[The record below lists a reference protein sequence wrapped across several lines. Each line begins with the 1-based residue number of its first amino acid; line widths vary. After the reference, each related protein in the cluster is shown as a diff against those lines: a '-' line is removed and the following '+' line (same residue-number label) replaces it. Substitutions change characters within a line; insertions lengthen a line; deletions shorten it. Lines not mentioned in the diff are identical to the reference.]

1 MFTPDELKCAL
12 ETLSQRQNWMAK
24 ALSENKVSDK
34 DRAGYEEKI
43 RLLDA
48 VSRKLQTVRIAE
60 PQAARKNLRILLIDD
75 DPVSRELLKTML
87 EELEQKN
94 VEEADSG
101 EAGLAILGQ
110 DLNFDLVLC
119 DWQMPGISGFDLLKK
134 LRETDTTKKLPFVMV
149 TGRSDMEYIQS
160 AIKAGVNDYI
170 VKPIDMS
177 VLEKKM
183 SRFTHP
189 TN

>member
-1 MFTPDELKCAL
+1 MFTPDEIKCAL
-12 ETLSQRQNWMAK
+12 ETLNQRQSWMAK
-24 ALSENKVSDK
+24 ALSENKVADK
-34 DRAGYEEKI
+34 DRPVYEEKI

-48 VSRKLQTVRIAE
+48 VSRKLQTVKIPDAE
-60 PQAARKNLRILLIDD
+60 PARKNLRILLIDD

-87 EELEQKN
+87 EEMEQKN
-94 VEEADSG
+94 IQEAESG
-101 EAGLAILGQ
+101 EAGLEVLSNDI
-110 DLNFDLVLC
+110 NFDMILC

-134 LRETDTTKKLPFVMV
+134 IREAEATKKLPFIMV

-170 VKPIDMS
+170 VKPIDMN